1 MVLYF
6 SNRLPLSIRKGINL
20 LLLFLKL
27 LTNPLVLSN
36 IKTNGLIT
44 SSKYPINYL
53 EPFFVSISF
62 EITILST
69 EEPKF
74 LVVSLHHKILLFL
87 LFPCQ
92 TSAFC
97 CLYLLANLH
106 KHSSKKTCAE
116 YLLPSLKTNR
126 TTITML

>member
-20 LLLFLKL
+20 LLLFLKI

-62 EITILST
+62 EITILS
-69 EEPKF
+69 
-74 LVVSLHHKILLFL
+74 
-87 LFPCQ
+87 
-92 TSAFC
+92 
-97 CLYLLANLH
+97 
-106 KHSSKKTCAE
+106 KKTCGE